1 MHSDKNERVSGATSW
16 HSQLEWATF
25 RYSAISV
32 VERSAKWWY
41 LRSERTYAD
50 AANDTYVER
59 DQLWRMA
66 MANFTR
72 RQFNNTLMAAVGA
85 GWAHDVIVARSSV
98 ETHQSVTAGSIT
110 DVPGIKTGHYTD
122 SRRPTGCTALVF
134 EGKATAGVD
143 YDGSAPGS
151 HLGVLLQ
158 PVSPIDTIH
167 GILLTGGGP
176 MGLAAVAG
184 AVRYLEEHKTGFDW
198 GIPNVRVPIVVGTVI
213 DDLALGDARIRP
225 DADAAYKACQAA
237 SAAQLEEGNVGV
249 GAGATIGKM
258 LRSKGYSGMK
268 AGVATAS
275 VRLGEVIIGAL
286 VVANSVGDILDRHTG
301 EIVAGALRPD
311 GKGFANISETLRNL
325 AAGAGSSLNISD
337 VPLRSTTLVVV
348 ATNVSFTKTE
358 LTKIAMMASTGAARA
373 INPYH
378 TNGDG
383 DSTFAISTNKISS
396 DLGISIIGALAADL
410 VSETVVRA
418 VTHSKS
424 VEGWVA
430 VRDLQF

>member
-1 MHSDKNERVSGATSW
+1 MST
-16 HSQLEWATF
+16 
-25 RYSAISV
+25 
-32 VERSAKWWY
+32 
-41 LRSERTYAD
+41 
-50 AANDTYVER
+50 
-59 DQLWRMA
+59 
-66 MANFTR
+66 FTR
-72 RQFNNTLMAAVGA
+72 RQFNRTLMASVGSV
-85 GWAHDVIVARSSV
+85 WARDVVGNRASQANQQQ
-98 ETHQSVTAGSIT
+98 TWAGSIA
-110 DVPGIKTGHYTD
+110 DVPGIKAGHYTD
-122 SRRPTGCTALVF
+122 SRRPTGCTALLF
-134 EGKATAGVD
+134 EGKGTAGVD

-167 GILLTGGGP
+167 GLLLTGGGP
-176 MGLAAVAG
+176 MGLSAVAG

-198 GIPNVRVPIVVGTVI
+198 GIPNVRIPIVVGAVI

-225 DADAAYKACQAA
+225 DADAAYKACQTA
-237 SAAQLEEGNVGV
+237 SAGQLEEGNVGV
-249 GAGATIGKM
+249 GAGATVGKM
-258 LRSKGYSGMK
+258 LRSKGYNGMK
-268 AGVATAS
+268 SGLATS
-275 VRLGEVIIGAL
+275 SLRLGDVIIGAL
-286 VVANSVGDILDRHTG
+286 VVANSVGDILDRQTG
-301 EIVAGALRPD
+301 KIVAGALRHD
-311 GKGFANISETLRNL
+311 GKGFANISETLRKL
-325 AAGAGSSLNISD
+325 AASARSSTLNISD

>member
-1 MHSDKNERVSGATSW
+1 MS
-16 HSQLEWATF
+16 
-25 RYSAISV
+25 
-32 VERSAKWWY
+32 
-41 LRSERTYAD
+41 
-50 AANDTYVER
+50 
-59 DQLWRMA
+59 
-66 MANFTR
+66 NFTR
-72 RQFNNTLMAAVGA
+72 RQFNRAIMAAIA
-85 GWAHDVIVARSSV
+85 SSWASDVVSANPSRAAQQHAAS
-98 ETHQSVTAGSIT
+98 GSIT
-110 DVPGIKTGHYTD
+110 DVPGIKAGHYTD
-122 SRRPTGCTALVF
+122 ARRPTGCTALLF
-134 EGKATAGVD
+134 DEKITAGVD

-198 GIPNVRVPIVVGTVI
+198 GIPNVRVPIVVGAVI

-225 DADAAYKACQAA
+225 DAEAAYKACQAA
-237 SAAQLEEGNVGV
+237 STAQLEEGNVGV
-249 GAGATIGKM
+249 GAGATVGKM
-258 LRSKGYSGMK
+258 LRNKGYNGMK
-268 AGVATAS
+268 SGVGTS
-275 VRLGEVIIGAL
+275 SLRLGDVIIGAL

-301 EIVAGALRPD
+301 KIIAGALRQD
-311 GKGFANISETLRNL
+311 SKGFANISETLKKL
-325 AAGAGSSLNISD
+325 AAASASSSLHVSD
-337 VPLRSTTLVVV
+337 APLRSTTLVVV

-396 DLGISIIGALAADL
+396 ELGISVIGALAADL
-410 VSETVVRA
+410 VSETAIRA

-424 VEGWVA
+424 VEGWTA

>member
-1 MHSDKNERVSGATSW
+1 MST
-16 HSQLEWATF
+16 
-25 RYSAISV
+25 
-32 VERSAKWWY
+32 
-41 LRSERTYAD
+41 
-50 AANDTYVER
+50 
-59 DQLWRMA
+59 
-66 MANFTR
+66 FTR
-72 RQFNNTLMAAVGA
+72 RQFNRTLMVSVGSV
-85 GWAHDVIVARSSV
+85 WACDVAWNRPFPANQQQ
-98 ETHQSVTAGSIT
+98 TWAGSIT
-110 DVPGIKTGHYTD
+110 DVPGIKAGHYTD
-122 SRRPTGCTALVF
+122 SRRPTGCTALLF
-134 EGKATAGVD
+134 EGRATAGVD

-167 GILLTGGGP
+167 GLLLTGGGP

-198 GIPNVRVPIVVGTVI
+198 GIPNVRVPIVVGAVI
-213 DDLALGDARIRP
+213 DDLTLGDARIRP

-237 SAAQLEEGNVGV
+237 SSAQLEEGNVGV
-249 GAGATIGKM
+249 GAGATVGKM
-258 LRSKGYSGMK
+258 LRSKGYNGMK
-268 AGVATAS
+268 SGFATS
-275 VRLGEVIIGAL
+275 SLLLGDIIIGAL
-286 VVANSVGDILDRHTG
+286 VVANSVGDILDRRTG
-301 EIVAGALRPD
+301 KIVAGAVRHD
-311 GKGFANISETLRNL
+311 GKGFANISETLRML
-325 AAGAGSSLNISD
+325 AASAGSSSLNISD

-383 DSTFAISTNKISS
+383 DSTFAVSTNRISS
-396 DLGISIIGALAADL
+396 DLGISVIGALAADL

>member
-1 MHSDKNERVSGATSW
+1 
-16 HSQLEWATF
+16 
-25 RYSAISV
+25 
-32 VERSAKWWY
+32 
-41 LRSERTYAD
+41 
-50 AANDTYVER
+50 
-59 DQLWRMA
+59 MA
-66 MANFTR
+66 MSTFTR
-72 RQFNNTLMAAVGA
+72 RQFNRTLTAAA
-85 GWAHDVIVARSSV
+85 IASGWPRDIVAARSSPG
-98 ETHQSVTAGSIT
+98 TQQTTSLGSIT
-110 DVPGIKTGHYTD
+110 DVPGIKAGHYTD
-122 SRRPTGCTALVF
+122 SRRPTGCTALLF

-176 MGLAAVAG
+176 MGLSAVSG

-198 GIPNVRVPIVVGTVI
+198 GIPNVRVPIVVGAVI

-225 DADAAYKACQAA
+225 DADAAYKVCQAA
-237 SAAQLEEGNVGV
+237 SSAQLDEGNVGV
-249 GAGATIGKM
+249 GAGATVGKM
-258 LRSKGYSGMK
+258 LRSKGYNGMK
-268 AGVATAS
+268 SGVATS
-275 VRLGEVIIGAL
+275 SLRLGDVIIGAL

-301 EIVAGALRPD
+301 KIVAGALRPD
-311 GKGFANISETLRNL
+311 GKGFADISNTLRKL
-325 AAGAGSSLNISD
+325 ASDARSSSLSISD
-337 VPLRSTTLVVV
+337 LPLRSTTLVVV
-348 ATNVSFTKTE
+348 ATNVFFTKTE
-358 LTKIAMMASTGAARA
+358 LTKIAMIASTGAARA

-383 DSTFAISTNKISS
+383 DSTFAVSTNKISS

-410 VSETVVRA
+410 VSESVVRA

-424 VEGWVA
+424 VEGWLA

>member
-1 MHSDKNERVSGATSW
+1 MST
-16 HSQLEWATF
+16 
-25 RYSAISV
+25 
-32 VERSAKWWY
+32 
-41 LRSERTYAD
+41 
-50 AANDTYVER
+50 
-59 DQLWRMA
+59 
-66 MANFTR
+66 FTR
-72 RQFNNTLMAAVGA
+72 RQFNNAVMAAVGG
-85 GWAHDVIVARSSV
+85 GWVHNVAAARGSR
-98 ETHQSVTAGSIT
+98 TIQPHTASGSIT
-110 DVPGIKTGHYTD
+110 DVPGIKAGHYTD
-122 SRRPTGCTALVF
+122 SRRPTGCTALLF
-134 EGKATAGVD
+134 EDKITAGVD

-198 GIPNVRVPIVVGTVI
+198 GIPNVRVPIVVGAVI

-225 DADAAYKACQAA
+225 DHEAAYKACQAA
-237 SAAQLEEGNVGV
+237 SSAQLEEGNVGV
-249 GAGATIGKM
+249 GSGATVGKM

-286 VVANSVGDILDRHTG
+286 VVANSVGDILDRRTG
-301 EIVAGALRPD
+301 KIIAGALRPD
-311 GKGFANISETLRNL
+311 GKGFANISETLRSL
-325 AAGAGSSLNISD
+325 AAGVGSSSLNISD
-337 VPLRSTTLVVV
+337 LPLRSTTLVVV

-383 DSTFAISTNKISS
+383 DSTFAVSTNKIRS

>member
-1 MHSDKNERVSGATSW
+1 MET
-16 HSQLEWATF
+16 
-25 RYSAISV
+25 
-32 VERSAKWWY
+32 
-41 LRSERTYAD
+41 
-50 AANDTYVER
+50 
-59 DQLWRMA
+59 
-66 MANFTR
+66 FTR
-72 RQFNNTLMAAVGA
+72 RQFNRTLMAAVGSGVACDVVAA
-85 GWAHDVIVARSSV
+85 GKFRAADQLAAS
-98 ETHQSVTAGSIT
+98 GSIT
-110 DVPGIKTGHYTD
+110 DVPGIKAGHYTD
-122 SRRPTGCTALVF
+122 SRRPTGCTVLLF
-134 EGKATAGVD
+134 EGKTTAGVD

-176 MGLAAVAG
+176 MGLGAVEG

-198 GIPNVRVPIVVGTVI
+198 GIPNIRVPIVVGAVI

-225 DADAAYKACQAA
+225 DPEAAYKACRAA
-237 SAAQLEEGNVGV
+237 SSAQLEEGNAGV

-258 LRSKGYSGMK
+258 LRSQGYKGMK
-268 AGVATAS
+268 SGIATAS
-275 VRLGEVIIGAL
+275 LRLGEVIIGAL
-286 VVANSVGDILDRHTG
+286 VVANSVGDIVDRHTG
-301 EIVAGALRPD
+301 KIVAGALRPD
-311 GKGFANISETLRNL
+311 AKGFANITETLKEL
-325 AAGAGSSLNISD
+325 ASGAGLSSLNISD
-337 VPLRSTTLVVV
+337 SPLRSTTLVVV

-378 TNGDG
+378 TTGDG
-383 DSTFAISTNKISS
+383 DSTFAISTSKLNSGV
-396 DLGISIIGALAADL
+396 GISTIGALAADL

-418 VTHSKS
+418 VTHSRS